1 MISQVPD
8 MYPHEQL
15 KVHSA
20 LSEEISLFPFRCAKQ
35 LKSFNNQFFIYI
47 FRIRIVETHDV
58 DRDSFLPRGFSQNF
72 CFLIWSVFGGILM

>member
-20 LSEEISLFPFRCAKQ
+20 VAG
-35 LKSFNNQFFIYI
+35 
-47 FRIRIVETHDV
+47 HV
-58 DRDSFLPRGFSQNF
+58 DRTPR
-72 CFLIWSVFGGILM
+72 

>member
-20 LSEEISLFPFRCAKQ
+20 VVGGGDWWQKLMAPVGGSGEKL
-35 LKSFNNQFFIYI
+35 QFFL
-47 FRIRIVETHDV
+47 
-58 DRDSFLPRGFSQNF
+58 FLVS
-72 CFLIWSVFGGILM
+72 

>member
-20 LSEEISLFPFRCAKQ
+20 MVMDGKLAYRLDWNPKRHPSIFAEYLSMEKKCKGNVYQENYL
-35 LKSFNNQFFIYI
+35 
-47 FRIRIVETHDV
+47 
-58 DRDSFLPRGFSQNF
+58 
-72 CFLIWSVFGGILM
+72 

>member
-20 LSEEISLFPFRCAKQ
+20 VQGNSGETQKFIFKAYNSAGKLGGNSGETQKIIFIAYKSAGKLGGNSKNHFYSL
-35 LKSFNNQFFIYI
+35 
-47 FRIRIVETHDV
+47 
-58 DRDSFLPRGFSQNF
+58 
-72 CFLIWSVFGGILM
+72 

>member
-20 LSEEISLFPFRCAKQ
+20 VVGGGNGVCQWLVVVVDGSSLWQ
-35 LKSFNNQFFIYI
+35 LGVVKVGSSGEKLFKM
-47 FRIRIVETHDV
+47 
-58 DRDSFLPRGFSQNF
+58 FLLQRS
-72 CFLIWSVFGGILM
+72 

>member
-20 LSEEISLFPFRCAKQ
+20 MAVCPKCCTNLYQEREKVPSPENASTTPMFLTLYNSILAK
-35 LKSFNNQFFIYI
+35 
-47 FRIRIVETHDV
+47 
-58 DRDSFLPRGFSQNF
+58 
-72 CFLIWSVFGGILM
+72 